1 MASCKS
7 LSVTNSPWIRNPT
20 LPDELVGVIMPCK
33 SDLPSPLDETDK
45 RLSVAGVKATDFNNI
60 PHLVSP
66 EAVSCGH
73 HEFILFPNLDFPLKR
88 NKNNLNFPFVIN
100 NGLLLDEV
108 ISLTRLRR
116 DQGTRS
122 TNHQ

>member
-1 MASCKS
+1 MASCNS
-7 LSVTNSPWIRNPT
+7 LSVTNSAWMRNPT
-20 LPDELVGVIMPCK
+20 LRDGVVEVKMPCK

-45 RLSVAGVKATDFNNI
+45 RLSVAWVKATDFNNV
-60 PHLVSP
+60 PHLISP

-73 HEFILFPNLDFPLKR
+73 HEFILFPNLDFPLKT
-88 NKNNLNFPFVIN
+88 NKNELNFPFVIN
-100 NGLLLDEV
+100 NDLLLDEV
-108 ISLTRLRR
+108 KSLTRLRR